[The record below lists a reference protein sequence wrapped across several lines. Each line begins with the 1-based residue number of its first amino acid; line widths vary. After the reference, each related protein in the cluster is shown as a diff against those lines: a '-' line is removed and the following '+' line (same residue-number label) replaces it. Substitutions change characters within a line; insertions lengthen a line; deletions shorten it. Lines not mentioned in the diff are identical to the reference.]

1 MNLNLLNELG
11 RIAGFSF
18 APTRLRQAPRL
29 PRACAPWAAF
39 FRRFAAEN
47 GTVLERSR
55 SLGRAEDHDVGSA
68 GKRYTPGGV
77 IFWNHEVSGRT
88 GAKSLERN
96 ELQAKSRKTKT

>member
-1 MNLNLLNELG
+1 MNSDVLQVFLSPL
-11 RIAGFSF
+11 RGFVKLHVYPGL
-18 APTRLRQAPRL
+18 AP
-29 PRACAPWAAF
+29 PWAAF